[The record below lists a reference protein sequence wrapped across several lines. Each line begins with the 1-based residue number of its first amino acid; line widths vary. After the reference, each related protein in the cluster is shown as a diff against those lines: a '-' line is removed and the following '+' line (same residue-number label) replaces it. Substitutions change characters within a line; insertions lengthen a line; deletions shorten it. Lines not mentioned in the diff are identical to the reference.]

1 MEYLVGLALCLAVG
15 GLAVAI
21 GFDRDRAFY
30 PTLLIVIATYY
41 VLFAAMGASARALIM
56 EIVAAS
62 GFSALALIG
71 FKKNLWLVAAAILA
85 HGIFDYVHHFF
96 IGNPGVPRWWP
107 GFCLA
112 FDAPFACFLALRLLK
127 SPELSRPL

>member
-30 PTLLIVIATYY
+30 PTVLIVIATYY

-56 EIVAAS
+56 EVVAAS
-62 GFSALALIG
+62 GLSALALIG

-85 HGIFDYVHHFF
+85 HKGCYSSSLILPLVLFLTFTLETA
-96 IGNPGVPRWWP
+96 PEWQRLCVP
-107 GFCLA
+107 
-112 FDAPFACFLALRLLK
+112 
-127 SPELSRPL
+127 

>member
-30 PTLLIVIATYY
+30 PTVLIVIATYY

-62 GFSALALIG
+62 GFSALADRVQE
-71 FKKNLWLVAAAILA
+71 KSLA
-85 HGIFDYVHHFF
+85 GSRCHFGAWD
-96 IGNPGVPRWWP
+96 I
-107 GFCLA
+107 
-112 FDAPFACFLALRLLK
+112 
-127 SPELSRPL
+127 

>member
-30 PTLLIVIATYY
+30 PTVLIVIATYY

-85 HGIFDYVHHFF
+85 HGIFDYLHHFLSA
-96 IGNPGVPRWWP
+96 IPVCRVGGRASAWRSMPLLLVSWR
-107 GFCLA
+107 C
-112 FDAPFACFLALRLLK
+112 AC
-127 SPELSRPL
+127 